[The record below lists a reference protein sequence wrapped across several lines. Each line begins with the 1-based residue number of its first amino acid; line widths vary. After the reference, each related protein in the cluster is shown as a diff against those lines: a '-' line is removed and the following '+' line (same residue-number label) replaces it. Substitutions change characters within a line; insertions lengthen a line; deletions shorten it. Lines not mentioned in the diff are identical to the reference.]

1 MFDLLEKLR
10 VKWRRSDGG
19 RVEEE
24 VMPEEGRKRRMEEAN
39 ERKVGFEFGCDG
51 SVEVDEV
58 QKWSSQSRRAFVLE
72 IWFSTRF
79 FWYFPSMLLYKDYL
93 EKLGGCSVGTYSKY

>member
-1 MFDLLEKLR
+1 
-10 VKWRRSDGG
+10 
-19 RVEEE
+19 
-24 VMPEEGRKRRMEEAN
+24 MPEEGRKRRMEEAN

-72 IWFSTRF
+72 IWFSTLF
-79 FWYFPSMLLYKDYL
+79 FVGTFLRCFSIKIIF
-93 EKLGGCSVGTYSKY
+93 EKLGGCSVGTHRLKILASASLRIMPGLSSTW

>member
-1 MFDLLEKLR
+1 
-10 VKWRRSDGG
+10 
-19 RVEEE
+19 
-24 VMPEEGRKRRMEEAN
+24 MPEEGRKRRMEEVN

-58 QKWSSQSRRAFVLE
+58 QKWSSQCRHAFVLE

-79 FWYFPSMLLYKDYL
+79 FGTFLRCFSIKIILKSWGAVVSGPIYSELLVSASYNAWTVVVMVADWL
-93 EKLGGCSVGTYSKY
+93 T